1 LTELDLTGWTI
12 AFDLDGTLV
21 DSAPD
26 LIGALNAVLAE
37 HNLPAVAVEDARHMV
52 GHGARAM
59 MEKGFAAAGRVF
71 PADQGPALVER
82 FIELYL
88 PIIARETR
96 PFEGC
101 LETLQ
106 TLLDAGAT
114 LVVCTNKRTG
124 LSNALLKALDM
135 ERYFAAVVGAD
146 DAPAPKPDAR
156 HLLYSIE
163 ESDGDPE
170 LSLMVGDSR
179 TDLGAARNAG
189 IPVALFSFGYSDVP
203 QAELGADAVLDHYDQ
218 LIPWIAERTGQ

>member
-1 LTELDLTGWTI
+1 MVRRPKGVSNHRGTPLTELDLTGWTI

-37 HNLPAVAVEDARHMV
+37 HNLPPVAVEEARHMV

-146 DAPAPKPDAR
+146 
-156 HLLYSIE
+156 
-163 ESDGDPE
+163 E
-170 LSLMVGDSR
+170 LALMVGDSR

-203 QAELGADAVLDHYDQ
+203 QSQLGADAVLDHYDQ
-218 LIPWIAERTGQ
+218 LIAWIAERTGQ